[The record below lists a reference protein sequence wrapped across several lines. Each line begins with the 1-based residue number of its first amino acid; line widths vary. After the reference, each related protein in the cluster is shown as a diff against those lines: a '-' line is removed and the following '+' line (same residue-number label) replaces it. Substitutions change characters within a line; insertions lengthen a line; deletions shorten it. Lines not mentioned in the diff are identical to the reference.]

1 MAGLVHEFVLVSR
14 DKYNYGDYLKLLN
27 NPQAVFLHDNL
38 LSYLS
43 DTLKWIP
50 SYIPRNKNK
59 LVRFEGLAYYGVT
72 IIKEDGAITTR
83 KIFNLW
89 ADLFSNAPEKLKLTG
104 DFGWI
109 EGEGSNSGKYEII
122 KIQRDEIVK
131 SLRQVADYA
140 EEVENSGGRLFI
152 LHLGL

>member
-1 MAGLVHEFVLVSR
+1 MAGLDHEFLLVSCNE
-14 DKYNYGDYLKLLN
+14 YNYSDYLKLLN
-27 NPQAVFLHDNL
+27 NPQAVLLHDNL

-50 SYIPRNKNK
+50 CYIPRSKNK
-59 LVRFEGLAYYGVT
+59 LVEFEGLAYYGVT
-72 IIKEDGAITTR
+72 IIKEDGATIMR

-89 ADLFSNAPEKLKLTG
+89 ADLLSNAPENLKLTG
-104 DFGWI
+104 NFGWI
-109 EGEGSNSGKYEII
+109 EGEDSNSGKYEII

-131 SLRQVADYA
+131 SLRKIAGYA
-140 EEVENSGGRLFI
+140 EEVENSGGKLFI